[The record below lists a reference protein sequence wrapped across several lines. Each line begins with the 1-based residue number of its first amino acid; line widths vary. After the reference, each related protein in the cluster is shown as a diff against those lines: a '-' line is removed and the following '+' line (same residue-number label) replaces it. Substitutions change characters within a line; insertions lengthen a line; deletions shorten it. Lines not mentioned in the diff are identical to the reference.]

1 MIIKLTL
8 GIIARNEEENI
19 ASTLESIL
27 KQDFKQPYEIIV
39 VDGNST
45 DRTREIAENVLK
57 NSQIKHKILNEA
69 DFGFHGLCFARN
81 LVIDNSDEDAKYIA
95 FTDADCIVE
104 ENWLSQLYSAIKGTG
119 ANIAGAGGPRLI
131 ADTSNKKEL
140 VINAFLTSI
149 LASGGNPAFSKRN
162 VEFVKSVANYNAIY
176 KKDVISK
183 FRYDD
188 SLIISDDN
196 ELNFRLRKAD
206 YKFLYAPDAKVW
218 HRETGSVREFA
229 GNMFSYGV
237 NIANTVRKHRNIV
250 TMNVPLTVAFI
261 LYLVLLAPL
270 YFILGWIAVIPLLA
284 YFIFALAVFCEILF
298 KTKTVYSLMVLL
310 LLPIQHIGYGVGVLY
325 NLIVKRK
332 P

>member
-1 MIIKLTL
+1 MPIKLTL

-57 NSQIKHKILNEA
+57 NSQIKHKILNES
-69 DFGFHGLCFARN
+69 DCGFHGLCFARN
-81 LVIDNSDEDAKYIA
+81 LVIDNSDENAKYIV
-95 FTDADCIVE
+95 FTDADCIVD
-104 ENWLSQLYSAIKGTG
+104 ENWLSQLYSAIKGAG
-119 ANIAGAGGPRLI
+119 ADIAGAGGPRLI
-131 ADTSNKKEL
+131 ADTFNKMEL

-162 VEFVKSVANYNAIY
+162 VEFIKSIANYNAIY
-176 KKDVISK
+176 RKDVISK

-196 ELNFRLRKAD
+196 ELNFRLRKAG
-206 YKFLYAPDAKVW
+206 YKFLYVPDAKVW
-218 HRETGSVREFA
+218 HRETGSIREFA

-237 NIANTVRKHRNIV
+237 NIANTVRKHRNMV
-250 TMNVPLTVAFI
+250 TMNVPVTVTFI
-261 LYLVLLAPL
+261 FYLVLLAPL
-270 YFILGWIAVIPLLA
+270 YVMLGWIAVIPLLA
-284 YFIFALAVFCEILF
+284 YFIFDLAVFCEILF
-298 KTKTVYSLMVLL
+298 KTKTAYSLMVFL
-310 LLPIQHIGYGVGVLY
+310 LLPVQHIGYGVGVLY
-325 NLIVKRK
+325 NLIFKRK